1 MSLVEVVS
9 ASVILMLGCS
19 SAAQLM
25 SRGGQSSVEL
35 KQWGVLQAQLDT
47 LMVASEGKAR
57 QLASTQ
63 VPATD
68 CQVAAALLEP
78 ELQALPA
85 ALAPGAQVSLSFSSA
100 GAGLM
105 HVRWEVPWQNTT
117 LKRERLLSAS
127 ALGLCQEGGYAP

>member
-9 ASVILMLGCS
+9 ASLILMLGCS

-35 KQWGVLQAQLDT
+35 KRWGVLQERLDT

-63 VPATD
+63 GPATD

-85 ALAPGAQVSLSFSSA
+85 SLAPGEPVSLVFSSA
-100 GAGLM
+100 GAGLV

-127 ALGLCQEGGYAP
+127 ALGLCQEGGHAA